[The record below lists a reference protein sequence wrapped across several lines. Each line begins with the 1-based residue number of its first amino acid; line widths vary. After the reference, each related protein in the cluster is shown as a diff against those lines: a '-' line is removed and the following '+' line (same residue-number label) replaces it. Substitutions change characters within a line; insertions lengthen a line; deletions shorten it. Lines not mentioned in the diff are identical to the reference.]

1 MIRAKLKLAARRKLK
16 GSWVWGLQ
24 IILINI
30 LSAFVILS
38 LSTIAFLIFGIFC
51 FAFCTTPLSS
61 NPISPINILND
72 ISIVLYYISISN
84 GRIITAIFA
93 QTFLLTGLV
102 AATYDL
108 INGKKTNNA
117 WGAAFSQF
125 KNNRSGYFITTW
137 FLFTVRCILWSL
149 LLFIPGLIKGLAYSQ
164 ALYIMQDA
172 VDDKTPMTANEA
184 IALSRKV
191 MDGHKWE
198 LLGLMLSFF
207 GWFVLSIITYG
218 IGFFWTLPYMFT
230 TMAEYH
236 KYVMADYNKQHQTG
250 LTNAQ
255 VHTTASFSVK

>member
-1 MIRAKLKLAARRKLK
+1 MIRAKLKLAARKKLK

-61 NPISPINILND
+61 NNIFND

-117 WGAAFSQF
+117 WGLLSVNSKIIVADILSPLGFYLQF
-125 KNNRSGYFITTW
+125 
-137 FLFTVRCILWSL
+137 V
-149 LLFIPGLIKGLAYSQ
+149 
-164 ALYIMQDA
+164 
-172 VDDKTPMTANEA
+172 V
-184 IALSRKV
+184 
-191 MDGHKWE
+191 
-198 LLGLMLSFF
+198 FF
-207 GWFVLSIITYG
+207 GP
-218 IGFFWTLPYMFT
+218 FFF
-230 TMAEYH
+230 
-236 KYVMADYNKQHQTG
+236 
-250 LTNAQ
+250 
-255 VHTTASFSVK
+255 SFPD

>member
-1 MIRAKLKLAARRKLK
+1 MMRAKLKLTARKKLK

-24 IILINI
+24 IIFINI
-30 LSAFVILS
+30 LSAFVISS
-38 LSTIAFLIFGIFC
+38 LSIIAFFIFGMLC
-51 FAFCTTPLSS
+51 LPFCTTPLSS

-72 ISIVLYYISISN
+72 ISIVLYYISTPN

-93 QTFLLTGLV
+93 QTFLLTGFIS
-102 AATYDL
+102 ATYDL

-137 FLFTVRCILWSL
+137 FLSTVRCILWSL

-172 VDDKTPMTANEA
+172 VDDKAPMTANEA
-184 IALSRKV
+184 IALSQKV

-198 LLGLMLSFF
+198 LLGLMLSFL
-207 GWFVLSIITYG
+207 GWFILSIITCG

-230 TMAEYH
+230 TLAEYH